1 MPTRRLDVLQVEV
14 LGGGRIDN
22 DGKHIKVFGFSTAFG
37 PAPHEI
43 SAALIRRAYPM
54 ADITTSYDGY

>member
-1 MPTRRLDVLQVEV
+1 M
-14 LGGGRIDN
+14 GGGRIDN